1 LRERPDV
8 AVVDVGLPGKDGVE
22 LTRELKAMADPPGV
36 VVLTMQERPD
46 AVLAAVAAGADAYC
60 VKSSDVSFVVDAVRA
75 VAAGGAYFDPRIAG
89 VVLRRVVSPGAPPER
104 SPLTPRET
112 DVLKLIA
119 EGVGNAE
126 IAERLNLGL
135 GTVKGHVA
143 DILEKLRSVGPRAR
157 RGDGF
162 SARSHFVTKPQRS
175 IANAMKSATA
185 SGTSRSLAATRCHSR
200 SSGVNAVGICCTAP
214 LRNSASTPSRET
226 SE

>member
-1 LRERPDV
+1 MSGDALVRIVLVEDHALVRTGLRTSFAAAGFDVVAEAADGVSGFAAVERERPDV

-22 LTRELKAMADPPGV
+22 LTRELKAMPDPPGV

-46 AVLAAVAAGADAYC
+46 AVLAAIAAGADAYC

-143 DILEKLRSVGPRAR
+143 DILEKLEASDRAHAAVTAFR
-157 RGDGF
+157 RGLI
-162 SARSHFVTKPQRS
+162 S
-175 IANAMKSATA
+175 
-185 SGTSRSLAATRCHSR
+185 
-200 SSGVNAVGICCTAP
+200 
-214 LRNSASTPSRET
+214 
-226 SE
+226 

>member
-1 LRERPDV
+1 MNDSAQVRVVLVEDHALVRTGLRTSFAAAGFDVVGEAADGVAGLAAVARERPDV

-22 LTRELKAMADPPGV
+22 LTRELKALPNPPGV

-60 VKSSDVSFVVDAVRA
+60 VKSSDVSFVVDAVRT

-89 VVLRRVVSPGAPPER
+89 VVLRRVVSPGAAPER

-119 EGVGNAE
+119 EGIGNAE

-143 DILEKLRSVGPRAR
+143 DILEKLQASDRAHAAVTAFR
-157 RGDGF
+157 RGLI
-162 SARSHFVTKPQRS
+162 S
-175 IANAMKSATA
+175 
-185 SGTSRSLAATRCHSR
+185 
-200 SSGVNAVGICCTAP
+200 
-214 LRNSASTPSRET
+214 
-226 SE
+226 